1 MSRQGVLIGAIAL
14 LGLVPTCLWL
24 WTAWQQWPAQLV
36 QRAISRGEPV
46 DTATLQRVWADVQGV
61 EEGLL
66 PGRHLHLPGMIGQLL
81 LERADLP
88 AAQRREILLTAEQA
102 SRRALARDPADAR
115 AWARLAWFI
124 ELRRGPAAEML
135 AALQM
140 SHYLA
145 PTDPALLAW
154 RDRAAARNG
163 AEIPLTRH
171 VPPEPVDSQYHPAGR
186 NRQPGPAG
194 IMNMLRQG
202 AQ

>member
-1 MSRQGVLIGAIAL
+1 MSRQGMLITAIAL
-14 LGLVPTCLWL
+14 LGLVPAILWL
-24 WTAWQQWPAQLV
+24 WTAWQQWPAHLV

-46 DTATLQRVWADVQGV
+46 DTVTLQRIWADTQGV
-61 EEGLL
+61 EGSIL

-81 LERADLP
+81 LERDELP
-88 AAQRREILLTAEQA
+88 ADHRREIQLIAEQA
-102 SRRALARDPADAR
+102 ARRALARDPADAR
-115 AWARLAWFI
+115 AWARLAWFV
-124 ELRRGPAAEML
+124 ELRRGPAAEIL

-154 RDRAAARNG
+154 RDKAAARSG
-163 AEIPLTRH
+163 AEIPLARQAL
-171 VPPEPVDSQYHPAGR
+171 PGQVDSQHHPAGR
-186 NRQPGPAG
+186 NGQPGPAG